1 MIGSTLKAKHDVDP
15 DQFEPGIPEGEQ
27 ARQHA
32 LSIGMLEWD
41 FDAQIGVHRRFAFEV
56 FVPVRTTIIDASF
69 EGGGGEPLPNFESIH
84 HRDETIAGV
93 GDVTLGGRT
102 GLVLPT
108 DVPRWTFALRT
119 AVSLP
124 TGDIKPDPFKLG
136 ADGHEH
142 QHMFFGSGTVDPII
156 GFDTNIALNKWGL
169 TAWSMA
175 RLPLYANQHGY
186 QGSKVVVGG
195 IGAQSGFGLKRFVFL
210 LQPEAYFETPAV
222 WSGEPARNSG
232 RTNLLA
238 TGGVFVRLP
247 KGWQVHGLLKVPFFT
262 RAQGGQLRWPFVGI
276 VGFSY
281 TFNTIRD
288 AHDH

>member
-1 MIGSTLKAKHDVDP
+1 MDKGRFRVGLSMIGSTLKAKHDVDP

-41 FDAQIGVHRRFAFEV
+41 FDAQIGVHRRFAFEL

-69 EGGGGEPLPNFESIH
+69 GGGGGEPLPNFESIH
-84 HRDETIAGV
+84 HRDETLAGV

-136 ADGHEH
+136 AETRDMPTGDMANFMR
-142 QHMFFGSGTVDPII
+142 QH
-156 GFDTNIALNKWGL
+156 
-169 TAWSMA
+169 
-175 RLPLYANQHGY
+175 ANNF
-186 QGSKVVVGG
+186 
-195 IGAQSGFGLKRFVFL
+195 I
-210 LQPEAYFETPAV
+210 
-222 WSGEPARNSG
+222 W
-232 RTNLLA
+232 LA
-238 TGGVFVRLP
+238 SAS
-247 KGWQVHGLLKVPFFT
+247 Q
-262 RAQGGQLRWPFVGI
+262 
-276 VGFSY
+276 
-281 TFNTIRD
+281 
-288 AHDH
+288 